1 MSLVRWK
8 DRGELSPWAPLRDIE
23 GQFNRL
29 FGELARDYD
38 LYDRGWAPAVD
49 LKEDE
54 QEYTLEADLPGMKK
68 EEIDITVVDNVV
80 MLKGERKHE
89 TETKEKGYHRV
100 ERRYGSFERSF
111 ELPGG
116 FDANKI
122 NAHFDNGVLKV
133 TLPKREEAKPKQ
145 IEVKVN

>member
-38 LYDRGWAPAVD
+38 LFDRGWAPAID
-49 LKEDE
+49 LNEAE
-54 QEYTLEADLPGMKK
+54 HVYTLEADLPGMKK
-68 EEIDITVVDNVV
+68 EEIDIRVVDNVIT
-80 MLKGERKHE
+80 LKGDRKHE
-89 TETKEKGYHRV
+89 TETKEQGYHRV
-100 ERRYGSFERSF
+100 ERRYGSFERTF

-122 NAHFDNGVLKV
+122 DAHFDNGVLKV
-133 TLPKREEAKPKQ
+133 TLPKREESKPKQ